1 MFKKKLLEDY
11 KDALRTRNHLKRG
24 IVQVLRAAITF
35 EEKYKKLEDEDIF
48 LIIKKEIKIRKDV
61 LPYYEKNYDKF
72 YSFTLQLEMDILN
85 SYLPEKMTE
94 NQINRL
100 IDETLKNLKLND
112 IKDMRKVIISVLNK
126 SKGQADIKMISD
138 LVRKRLEKNND
149 VVN

>member
-1 MFKKKLLEDY
+1 
-11 KDALRTRNHLKRG
+11 
-24 IVQVLRAAITF
+24 
-35 EEKYKKLEDEDIF
+35 
-48 LIIKKEIKIRKDV
+48 
-61 LPYYEKNYDKF
+61 
-72 YSFTLQLEMDILN
+72 MDILN